1 MFGLGVIKGVGG
13 ELIKNIIEE
22 RVKGDYK
29 SLEDFILW
37 VDFFKFIKK
46 FLELLVK
53 LGSLDNL
60 GYIRKIMFVNLDLIC
75 DVGCVKDKVNEM
87 M

>member
-1 MFGLGVIKGVGG
+1 MFGLGVVKGVGG

-60 GYIRKIMFVNLDLIC
+60 GYI
-75 DVGCVKDKVNEM
+75 
-87 M
+87 